1 MEESALACPSGIGRG
16 NSGYGLGCSSWIVCR
31 VLRLAFALRD
41 WRGVCGRGGLLRD
54 GVRDWQSRDDGVGDW
69 SNRGGGAEDWLNRV
83 ASVVEDLQVG
93 CRDDGGEFLLSSR
106 EWATLV

>member
-1 MEESALACPSGIGRG
+1 M
-16 NSGYGLGCSSWIVCR
+16 
-31 VLRLAFALRD
+31 
-41 WRGVCGRGGLLRD
+41 
-54 GVRDWQSRDDGVGDW
+54 RDWQSRDDGVGDW
-69 SNRGGGAEDWLNRV
+69 SNRDGGAEDWLNRV